1 MTKEYHSIKE
11 IEEDIKVWSNFRD
24 YMKKHKQEYETKVY
38 REAISEADTK
48 LTFLNAALQQ
58 RRYNG
63 GT

>member
-1 MTKEYHSIKE
+1 MTKEYRSIKE
-11 IEEDIKVWSNFRD
+11 IEYDIKVWSNFRD
-24 YMKKHKQEYETKVY
+24 YMLKHKEDYNPKVFQ
-38 REAISEADTK
+38 EAISDAESS

>member
-1 MTKEYHSIKE
+1 MTKEYRSIKD
-11 IEEDIKVWSNFRD
+11 IEYDIEVWSNFRD
-24 YMKKHKQEYETKVY
+24 YMKKHKQDYETKVY
-38 REAISEADTK
+38 QEAISEADTK